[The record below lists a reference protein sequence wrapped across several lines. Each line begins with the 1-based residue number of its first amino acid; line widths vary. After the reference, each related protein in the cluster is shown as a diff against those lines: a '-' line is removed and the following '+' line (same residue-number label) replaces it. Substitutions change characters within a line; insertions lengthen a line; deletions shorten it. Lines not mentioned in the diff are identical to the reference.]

1 MRRPLVMGNWKMNGR
16 LESAKVLLAEVAAGA
31 RELASVE
38 IAVCP
43 PFPFLNLGRTH
54 SDISLGAQNVAA
66 EAEGAYTGEVSAA
79 MLKDVGCRYVIVGHS
94 ERRTLFGESNAVVA
108 RKFAQ
113 AQAQGLIPVLCVG
126 ETADERNRSLT
137 EEVIGGQI
145 HAVVAAAGAAA
156 FAGAVVAYEPMWAI
170 GSGRAAAPED
180 AQAVHHFIRSL
191 VARLSAEVAAGL
203 RILYGGSV
211 KAQNAPELFAQAD
224 IDGGLIG
231 GAALNAREF
240 AGICQAADKA
250 AKKGS

>member
-16 LESAKVLLAEVAAGA
+16 LEGAKVLLAEVAAGVSGLNA
-31 RELASVE
+31 TEVV
-38 IAVCP
+38 VCP
-43 PFPFLNLGRTH
+43 PFPFLHLGGVQGG
-54 SDISLGAQNVAA
+54 IAFGAQNVAA

-79 MLKDVGCRYVIVGHS
+79 MLKDVGCKYVIIGHS

-126 ETADERNRSLT
+126 ETAEERDRALT

-145 HAVVAAAGAAA
+145 QAVVAVAGAAA
-156 FAGAVVAYEPMWAI
+156 LADAVIAYEPVWAI
-170 GSGRAAAPED
+170 GSGRAAAPAD
-180 AQAVHHFIRSL
+180 AQAVPHFIRAL
-191 VARLSAEVAAGL
+191 VARLSAEVAAGM

-211 KAQNAPELFAQAD
+211 KAQNAPELFAQPD

-231 GAALNAREF
+231 GAALNAQEF
-240 AGICQAADKA
+240 VGICRAADTA
-250 AKKGS
+250 ARKGS